1 MPLSSIVSSN
11 PRGAPRRVR
20 RAACV
25 LALVLALHWLA
36 ALWLVPFHEPFR
48 PVEPDHV
55 PVQVELLKPQPI
67 ERAPAPEK
75 PAADRPRAAPKR
87 AARAPAPPAPPAP
100 PPPAARAGCAA
111 RTSGQPF
118 FHRPARFLCAG
129 AIRRFLCNKFL
140 LYVADGRF

>member
-36 ALWLVPFHEPFR
+36 ALWLVRFREPFR

-87 AARAPAPPAPPAP
+87 AARAPAPP
-100 PPPAARAGCAA
+100 
-111 RTSGQPF
+111 
-118 FHRPARFLCAG
+118 
-129 AIRRFLCNKFL
+129 
-140 LYVADGRF
+140 